1 MLRRY
6 LTPLVLAAGLAGWLG
21 AVLFGDPEWTRM
33 PQPPLGYEVIV
44 LLKQAFLGLLRM
56 LIAPVIFFSLMA
68 GIVGLGDATR
78 LRRLG
83 ISTLVYYLATTGV
96 AIVIGLT
103 IVMSIHPWTESTTAL
118 DLSQFT
124 RVDSARLI
132 DPTSG
137 SFGQLLTS
145 LTERAFVNPFSAL
158 AELNI
163 LGIVVNAMLLGIAL
177 LIAVPRTSPLI
188 VGLEHLTQVVYRV
201 LSWVVLTMPLGVFA
215 IVFDLT
221 LRLPGAVLEQLGF
234 FVLVVLG
241 GTLFHGLIVLPLI
254 ARTFAGVGPL
264 EFIRG
269 AARPILV
276 ALTTSS
282 SSATL
287 PVTLK
292 AAEEQFRISSGVRS
306 FVLPLG
312 ATMNMDG
319 TALFEGIAAVF
330 LAHLFGIDLTPPA
343 MVTVFFMAMIASIG
357 APGIPS
363 GSMAGMQMV
372 LLAVG
377 IPLEAIGILLLV
389 ERPLDTIRTAVNV
402 EGDLVGAL
410 TVERL
415 LSRTGE
421 MTSAPQEL
429 DS

>member
-1 MLRRY
+1 MLSRY
-6 LTPLVLAAGLAGWLG
+6 LTPLVIAAGLAGWL
-21 AVLFGDPEWTRM
+21 AAMAIGDPHWTQSL
-33 PQPPLGYEVIV
+33 QPPLGYEVIL
-44 LLKQAFLGLLRM
+44 LLKQAFLGLLKM
-56 LIAPVIFFSLMA
+56 LIAPVIFFSLMS

-83 ISTLVYYLATTGV
+83 TATLVYYVATT
-96 AIVIGLT
+96 AIAITIGLV
-103 IVMSIHPWTESTTAL
+103 IVLGIHPWSGTASAL
-118 DLSQFT
+118 DLTQFT
-124 RVDSARLI
+124 RVDRAQLI

-137 SFGQLLTS
+137 SFGQLLIA
-145 LTERAFVNPFSAL
+145 LADRAFVNPFAAL

-163 LGIVVNAMLLGIAL
+163 LGIVVNAILLGIAL
-177 LIAVPRTSPLI
+177 LIAVPPNSPLI
-188 VGLEHLTQVVYRV
+188 VGLEHLTRLVYRV
-201 LSWVVLTMPLGVFA
+201 LSWIVLTMPIGVFA

-221 LRLPGAVLEQLGF
+221 LRLPHGILEQLGF

-241 GTLFHGLIVLPLI
+241 GTLFHGLVVLPAI
-254 ARTFAGVGPL
+254 AGVFG
-264 EFIRG
+264 G
-269 AARPILV
+269 VRPDVFVRRALRPMLV

-292 AAEEQFRISSGVRS
+292 TAEEEFRVSSGVRA

-330 LAHLFGIDLTPPA
+330 LANLFGIDLTPAA
-343 MVTVFFMAMIASIG
+343 MTAVFLMAMISSIG
-357 APGIPS
+357 APGMPS

-389 ERPLDTIRTAVNV
+389 ERPLDTVRTAVNV
-402 EGDLVGAL
+402 EGDLVGAV

-415 LSRTGE
+415 LSGRSETA
-421 MTSAPQEL
+421 APAQEL
-429 DS
+429 GP

>member
-1 MLRRY
+1 MIRRH
-6 LTPLVLAAGLAGWLG
+6 LTPLVLAAGIVAWIAASLI
-21 AVLFGDPEWTRM
+21 GDPAWTQID
-33 PQPPLGYEVIV
+33 QPPIGYQLIV
-44 LLKQAFLGLLRM
+44 LLKQAFLGLLKM
-56 LIAPVIFFSLMA
+56 LIAPVIFFSLMS

-83 ISTLVYYLATTGV
+83 TTTLAYYLATTGI
-96 AIVIGLT
+96 AIAIGLV
-103 IVMSIHPWTESTTAL
+103 IVMTIHPWTQWSTELELT
-118 DLSQFT
+118 QFT
-124 RVDSARLI
+124 RVDGAQLI
-132 DPTSG
+132 DPSTG
-137 SFGQLLTS
+137 SFGQLLIT
-145 LTERAFVNPFSAL
+145 LADRAFVNPFSAL

-163 LGIVVNAMLLGIAL
+163 LGIVVNAILLGIAL
-177 LIAVPRTSPLI
+177 LITVPRTSPLI
-188 VGLEHLTQVVYRV
+188 EGLEHLTQIVYRV
-201 LSWVVLTMPLGVFA
+201 LSWVVLTMPVGVFA

-221 LRLPGAVLEQLGF
+221 LRLPGAVLEQLGY

-241 GTLFHGLIVLPLI
+241 ATLFHGLFVLPMI
-254 ARTFAGVGPL
+254 ARLFARISPQDFL
-264 EFIRG
+264 RG

-287 PVTLK
+287 PVTMK
-292 AAEEQFRISSGVRS
+292 AAEEQFRISSGVRA

-330 LAHLFGIDLTPPA
+330 LAHLFGIELTAAA
-343 MVTVFFMAMIASIG
+343 MTAVFLMAMIASIG
-357 APGIPS
+357 APGMPS

-389 ERPLDTIRTAVNV
+389 ERPLDTVRTAVNV

-410 TVERL
+410 TVERML
-415 LSRTGE
+415 ARSGE
-421 MTSAPQEL
+421 VALAKVGEES
-429 DS
+429 